1 MLHSLNALVCAT
13 RQVVMIKTTGQFLEP
28 IKVLSPPPRMVIV
41 KLTPFA
47 HKTPVRYSS
56 NFTSID
62 FLLLVEMM
70 VLSSST
76 GLKPL
81 HSSIRIWFN
90 FVNLTE
96 IFFSICN
103 SKIGFSG
110 FLRNQQSSRENV
122 VTRPIRHTAQPS
134 TLSHE
139 VSKGDIEEN
148 IW

>member
-1 MLHSLNALVCAT
+1 MLESTDNDEEVEVMEERPAISMIKERHVFRLQLDAEATMLHSLNALVCAT

-81 HSSIRIWFN
+81 HSSIRI
-90 FVNLTE
+90 
-96 IFFSICN
+96 
-103 SKIGFSG
+103 
-110 FLRNQQSSRENV
+110 
-122 VTRPIRHTAQPS
+122 
-134 TLSHE
+134 
-139 VSKGDIEEN
+139 
-148 IW
+148 

>member
-81 HSSIRIWFN
+81 HS
-90 FVNLTE
+90 L
-96 IFFSICN
+96 
-103 SKIGFSG
+103 
-110 FLRNQQSSRENV
+110 
-122 VTRPIRHTAQPS
+122 TRPIRHTAQPS

-148 IW
+148 I